1 METYL
6 IEFNTFEKPKILKI
20 LEALDIK
27 FSKINQKK
35 EAIEDTSYTFED
47 YKMMLEDSIQS
58 ENSIVFEN
66 NDAAFQYLMK
76 R

>member
-27 FSKINQKK
+27 FSKINAEIANKHSKK
-35 EAIEDTSYTFED
+35 SI
-47 YKMMLEDSIQS
+47 LEIQILQLKLK
-58 ENSIVFEN
+58 EELRLNRNSI
-66 NDAAFQYLMK
+66 
-76 R
+76 

>member
-1 METYL
+1 
-6 IEFNTFEKPKILKI
+6 
-20 LEALDIK
+20 LDIK

-76 R
+76 K

>member
-6 IEFNTFEKPKILKI
+6 IEFNTFEKLKILKI

-35 EAIEDTSYTFED
+35 EVIEDTSYTFED

-76 R
+76 K